1 MNISKNQTTIN
12 EPLLSQRGRGRPRKH
27 ERNDNEPIKYYVKKG
42 TKPTG
47 RPKLTE
53 LSNLTQEERI
63 KHNRQLERNYML
75 RRGKFV
81 VKISYYEKRY
91 NDILPQE
98 LINLPQTT
106 DEEIIM
112 KFNKMYD
119 LVNQTRKINL
129 LKTAKL
135 SNIINSS
142 SESDMNGES
151 D

>member
-1 MNISKNQTTIN
+1 MSSTAIITETLS
-12 EPLLSQRGRGRPRKH
+12 SQRGRGRPRKY
-27 ERNDNEPIKYYVKKG
+27 ERIDNEPIKYYVKKG

-47 RPKLTE
+47 RPKITE
-53 LSNLTQEERI
+53 LSNLTDEERV

-91 NDILPQE
+91 NYILPQD
-98 LINLPQTT
+98 LIDLPQNT
-106 DEEIIM
+106 DEEILI

-119 LVNQTRKINL
+119 FINETRKNKL

-135 SNIINSS
+135 SKIINSS
-142 SESDMNGES
+142 SESDMNCES

>member
-1 MNISKNQTTIN
+1 MTSTTIIN
-12 EPLLSQRGRGRPRKH
+12 ETFLSQRGRGRPRKY

-47 RPKLTE
+47 RPKITE
-53 LSNLTQEERI
+53 LSNLTDEERV

-106 DEEIIM
+106 DEEIMI

-119 LVNQTRKINL
+119 LVNQTRKIKL
-129 LKTAKL
+129 LKSAKL
-135 SNIINSS
+135 SKIINSS
-142 SESDMNGES
+142 SESDMNSES

>member
-1 MNISKNQTTIN
+1 MTSTITIN
-12 EPLLSQRGRGRPRKH
+12 EPLLSQRGRGRPRKY
-27 ERNDNEPIKYYVKKG
+27 ERVDNEPIKYYVKKG

-53 LSNLTQEERI
+53 LSNLTDEERI
-63 KHNRQLERNYML
+63 RHNRQLERNYML

-98 LINLPQTT
+98 LIDLPQNT
-106 DEEIIM
+106 DEEILI

-119 LVNQTRKINL
+119 FINETRKNKL
-129 LKTAKL
+129 LRSEKL
-135 SNIINSS
+135 SKIINSS
-142 SESDMNGES
+142 SESDMNSES

>member
-1 MNISKNQTTIN
+1 M
-12 EPLLSQRGRGRPRKH
+12 
-27 ERNDNEPIKYYVKKG
+27 
-42 TKPTG
+42 
-47 RPKLTE
+47 
-53 LSNLTQEERI
+53 SNLTDEERV

-98 LINLPQTT
+98 LIDLPQTT
-106 DEEIIM
+106 DEQIIM

-119 LVNQTRKINL
+119 LVNQTRKIKL

-135 SNIINSS
+135 SKIINSS
-142 SESDMNGES
+142 SESDMNSES